1 MLTTQK
7 GMRKEANMINRL
19 DEALRFHS
27 QALGVRAQRGEVLA
41 SNIANADTPNYQA
54 RDLDFGKALQNA
66 LDSANASASA
76 GSSGGALAATS
87 AGHLPGKA
95 SAAQAADALLLYRTP
110 QAASIDNNTV
120 NMDVERAKFAD
131 NALHYEANLTF
142 LNGQIRTMLS
152 AIQG

>member
-1 MLTTQK
+1 MIK
-7 GMRKEANMINRL
+7 GL
-19 DEALRFHS
+19 DAALNFHS

-54 RDLDFGKALQNA
+54 RDLDFGKALQGA
-66 LDSANASASA
+66 LDNTVAVSA
-76 GSSGGALAATS
+76 GASLASSTS
-87 AGHLPGKA
+87 GHLPGKA
-95 SAAQAADALLLYRTP
+95 LAPAGDAQLLYRTP

-120 NMDVERAKFAD
+120 ALDVERAKFAD

-142 LNGQIRTMLS
+142 LNGQIKALLS

>member
-1 MLTTQK
+1 
-7 GMRKEANMINRL
+7 MINRL
-19 DEALRFHS
+19 DEAFKFHS

-54 RDLDFGKALQNA
+54 RDLDFGKALQAA
-66 LDSANASASA
+66 LDNAKVTSSSNAMSLSA
-76 GSSGGALAATS
+76 

-95 SAAQAADALLLYRTP
+95 LAPANDAQVLYRNP

-120 NMDVERAKFAD
+120 DLDTERAKFAD

-142 LNGQIRTMLS
+142 LNGQIRTLLS